1 MKNKFKE
8 IEVNINPQ
16 GVCEITLNRPDKH
29 NAMSRKMI
37 DELEEAGQYLKTQDS
52 IRLVFL
58 QANGK
63 TFCAGGD
70 LNWMKDQEKKSKE
83 GKLVEA
89 RALAK
94 MLATMNS
101 LPMPLISIVSGSAF
115 GGGLGLISVSDTVIV
130 SQASKF
136 GLTETRLGLIP
147 ATIGPFVIKKLG
159 ESYGRNVFFSGKIF
173 DAELAY
179 KMGLVHYVCKDKKE
193 IQLLKL
199 QEIDNILKC
208 SPDAIKKSKELLK
221 SLTGEK
227 AENFFEITTNI
238 LANSWESEEGKQG
251 IKAFFDKKPAPWV
264 KKGESNGQ

>member
-1 MKNKFKE
+1 MAQFKSYDDIGVSTESHVATIE
-8 IEVNINPQ
+8 IQ
-16 GVCEITLNRPDKH
+16 RPPH
-29 NAMSRKMI
+29 NFFDYSLIQQIADAMETI
-37 DELEEAGQYLKTQDS
+37 DEDKNLRCVVLCAQ
-52 IRLVFL
+52 
-58 QANGK
+58 GK
-63 TFCAGGD
+63 SFCAGGD

-130 SQASKF
+130 SQTSKF

-147 ATIGPFVIKKLG
+147 ATIGPFVLKKLG

-179 KMGLVHYVCKDKKE
+179 KMGLIHYVCKDIKE
-193 IQLLKL
+193 IQSLKL

-251 IKAFFDKKPAPWV
+251 IKAFFERKPAPWV

>member
-1 MKNKFKE
+1 MKNKFEE
-8 IEVNINPQ
+8 IEVNVDSL
-16 GVCEITLNRPDKH
+16 GVCEIILNRPDKH
-29 NAMSRKMI
+29 NAMNRRMI
-37 DELEEAGQYLKTQDS
+37 DELEEAGQYLAKLDS
-52 IRLVFL
+52 ARVVFL
-58 QANGK
+58 QANGT

-94 MLATMNS
+94 MLATMNA

-130 SQASKF
+130 LQNSKF

-159 ESYGRNVFFSGKIF
+159 ESFGRNVFFSGKIF
-173 DAELAY
+173 DANLAY
-179 KMGLVHYVCKDKKE
+179 KMGLVHYVCEDKKE
-193 IQLLKL
+193 IDLLKS

-208 SPDAIKKSKELLK
+208 SPVAIKKSKELLK
-221 SLTGEK
+221 NLTGEK
-227 AENFFEITTNI
+227 AENFFELTTDI

-251 IKAFFDKKPAPWV
+251 IQAFFEKRPAPWV
-264 KKGESNGQ
+264 KKGETNG

>member
-1 MKNKFKE
+1 MKNKFEE
-8 IEVNINPQ
+8 IEVNIGSL
-16 GVCEITLNRPDKH
+16 GVCEIILNRPDKH
-29 NAMSRKMI
+29 NAMNRRMI
-37 DELEEAGQYLKTQDS
+37 DELEEAGQYLAKLDS
-52 IRLVFL
+52 ARVVFL
-58 QANGK
+58 QANGT

-130 SQASKF
+130 SQNSKF

-159 ESYGRNVFFSGKIF
+159 ESFGRNVFFSGKIF
-173 DAELAY
+173 DANLAY
-179 KMGLVHYVCKDKKE
+179 KMGLVHYICEDKE
-193 IQLLKL
+193 
-199 QEIDNILKC
+199 EIDCTSYKNETNCASENHCYWEYSGLGIQYQVSRPDDDDTTLAFPNIQSGNK
-208 SPDAIKKSKELLK
+208 
-221 SLTGEK
+221 
-227 AENFFEITTNI
+227 
-238 LANSWESEEGKQG
+238 
-251 IKAFFDKKPAPWV
+251 
-264 KKGESNGQ
+264 

>member
-8 IEVNINPQ
+8 IEVNIDAT
-16 GVCEITLNRPDKH
+16 GVCEIILNRPDKH
-29 NAMSRKMI
+29 NAMNRRMI
-37 DELEEAGQYLKTQDS
+37 DELEEAGQYLAKLDS
-52 IRLVFL
+52 AGAVFL
-58 QANGK
+58 QANGT

-94 MLATMNS
+94 MLATMNA

-130 SQASKF
+130 LQNSKF

-159 ESYGRNVFFSGKIF
+159 ESFGRNVFFSGKIF
-173 DAELAY
+173 DANLAY
-179 KMGLVHYVCKDKKE
+179 KMGLVHYVCEDKKE
-193 IQLLKL
+193 IDLLKS
-199 QEIDNILKC
+199 QEIDNIMKC
-208 SPDAIKKSKELLK
+208 SPEAIKKSKELLK
-221 SLTGEK
+221 NLTGEK
-227 AENFFEITTNI
+227 AENFFELTTDI
-238 LANSWESEEGKQG
+238 LANSWDSKEGKEG
-251 IKAFFDKKPAPWV
+251 IKAFFEKRPAPWV
-264 KKGESNGQ
+264 KKGENNG

>member
-1 MKNKFKE
+1 MKNNFKE
-8 IEVNINPQ
+8 IEVRIDSS

-29 NAMSRKMI
+29 NAMNRNMI
-37 DELEEAGQYLKTQDS
+37 DELEEAGQYLAKLDS
-52 IRLVFL
+52 ARVVFL
-58 QANGK
+58 QANGT

-94 MLATMNS
+94 MLATMNA
-101 LPMPLISIVSGSAF
+101 LPMPLISIVSGNAF
-115 GGGLGLISVSDTVIV
+115 GGGLGLISVSDTVIA
-130 SQASKF
+130 SEASKF

-159 ESYGRNVFFSGKIF
+159 ESFGRNVFFSGKIF
-173 DAELAY
+173 DANLAY
-179 KMGLVHYVCKDKKE
+179 KMGLVHYVCEDKKE
-193 IQLLKL
+193 IDLLKS

-208 SPDAIKKSKELLK
+208 SPHAIKKSKELLRN
-221 SLTGEK
+221 LTGEK
-227 AENFFEITTNI
+227 AEKFFELTTNI

-251 IKAFFDKKPAPWV
+251 IQAFFEKRPAPWV
-264 KKGESNGQ
+264 KKGENNG